1 MTSPLLEVRGLG
13 VRYGHATALRD
24 VDIELG
30 AGEVLAVLG
39 SNGAGKSTLAS
50 AISGLVKPSA
60 GVVRI
65 EGRDVT
71 SWPAYRRA
79 RLGVAHVPE
88 TERVFGGLSVADNLR
103 AGVVRLPKRRRK
115 EILER
120 ALSLFPVLAERSRQ
134 SASTLSGGERQM
146 LSLARVLA
154 EPPRLLIA
162 DEMSL
167 GLAPRLVAEVFSG
180 LRRVR
185 DEGVAVI
192 LVEQF
197 VDRAVDL
204 ADRAVILRRGSVV
217 WQGDASE
224 ASGEVV
230 AHYLGGGKEAGAGLA
245 AATTEQATA
254 ELLAATAEG
263 SEST

>member
-1 MTSPLLEVRGLG
+1 MRPPLLEVRGLG

-24 VDIELG
+24 VSIELG

-39 SNGAGKSTLAS
+39 SNGAGKSTLGS

-103 AGVVRLPKRRRK
+103 AGVVRLPARRRK
-115 EILER
+115 EILDR

-167 GLAPRLVAEVFSG
+167 GLAPRLVAEVFSVLG
-180 LRRVR
+180 RIR

-230 AHYLGGGKEAGAGLA
+230 AHYLGGEKAGARLA

-254 ELLAATAEG
+254 ELLATTAEG
-263 SEST
+263 GESA